1 MVNSGGSLSL
11 SISGGLHLSLKLSTS
26 SLISFLGTLLL
37 RFFRATTSVD
47 VFFFVLILNGCSLL
61 QFVISSSH
69 FWISSIVLE
78 GSSVFSSSNISLIN
92 MFILNAKKVA
102 HSLASALP
110 RLPNSI
116 LQSSSIPIASH
127 HLVGSDGSPAGA
139 FAPRFTT
146 ILNSPKPYSR
156 PLVMMT

>member
-1 MVNSGGSLSL
+1 
-11 SISGGLHLSLKLSTS
+11 
-26 SLISFLGTLLL
+26 
-37 RFFRATTSVD
+37 
-47 VFFFVLILNGCSLL
+47 
-61 QFVISSSH
+61 
-69 FWISSIVLE
+69 
-78 GSSVFSSSNISLIN
+78 

-139 FAPRFTT
+139 FAAPRFTT
-146 ILNSPKPYSR
+146 ILNSPNPYSR